1 MKTDSDIQKD
11 VIDELEWEPF
21 LKASE
26 IGVAVKNGVVTLTGT
41 VDSYGKKISAENAS
55 KRVAGVRAV
64 AEDIEVKLLSGGK
77 RNDTEIAEAVLNAIK
92 WHSAVQENK
101 IKVKVEDG
109 WVVLEGEVEWEFQR
123 SAARHQV
130 ENLMGVKGISNNVKV
145 IPRLNPSEIK
155 QKINA
160 AFHRSATVDSEKVK
174 VAVDGNK
181 VILSGKVRTYA
192 VRKEA
197 ESAAWLAPGVMK
209 VENIIEIDAD
219 VFAF

>member
-192 VRKEA
+192 ERKEA
-197 ESAAWLAPGVMK
+197 DSAAWLAPGVMK

>member
-1 MKTDSDIQKD
+1 M
-11 VIDELEWEPF
+11 
-21 LKASE
+21 
-26 IGVAVKNGVVTLTGT
+26 
-41 VDSYGKKISAENAS
+41 
-55 KRVAGVRAV
+55 
-64 AEDIEVKLLSGGK
+64 
-77 RNDTEIAEAVLNAIK
+77 
-92 WHSAVQENK
+92 
-101 IKVKVEDG
+101 EDG

-192 VRKEA
+192 ERKEA

>member
-192 VRKEA
+192 ERKEA